1 MLYTNLTKKALKIS
15 FQAHKN
21 QLDKS
26 GIPYVYHPF
35 HLAEQMDDE
44 YSVCVALLHD
54 VVEDTEMTIDDLT
67 EQGFPREVTEAL
79 LLMTHDD
86 SVPYMDYIKK
96 IKTNSLAT
104 KVKLADL
111 EHNSDL
117 TRLDEINDAA
127 LERADKYRQA
137 MFLLRSVERVERKT
151 KVVPALETSCCHVK
165 VPLDYRY
172 CSSCGKKIVDA
183 AETEMEYDSDGPTL
197 LFCHRCSRGIFFKD
211 HFCGYCGAKSRFWK
225 EEDAELQNRIRG
237 SLTGGAAGDALGYAV
252 EFMGENELFGK
263 YGKGGIRAYS
273 LDSVSK
279 KALISDDTQMT
290 LFAAEAIIKWLSA
303 RANGGADDSLRSYAL
318 QSHLDWLDTQE
329 STFERAGKQFL
340 PHGLMAERRMFACRA
355 PGITCLSALHKR
367 RNQKQTADSFIAD
380 KINNSKG
387 CGGVMRVAPV
397 GMLKYGEIRQI
408 DNEGAE
414 FAAITHSHSL
424 GYMPAALL
432 THIIHSILYSDA
444 GNTLQD
450 IVEDALDAVAGLFRD
465 DAHIGE
471 LVEIIRL
478 AIELSENDA
487 RDLDNIHRLGEG
499 WVAEEALAI
508 AIYCCL
514 RYPYDFSQCII
525 TAVNH
530 KGDSD
535 STGAIAGNIIG
546 AYLGYDEIE
555 EKWKEDL
562 ELSDVILGVAD
573 HLYSELIS

>member
-67 EQGFPREVTEAL
+67 EQGFPPEVTEAL

-137 MFLLRSVERVERKT
+137 MFLLRSVERVERKI

-290 LFAAEAIIKWLSA
+290 LFAAEAIIKWFSA
-303 RANGGADDSLRSYAL
+303 QANGGADDSLRSYAL

-329 STFERAGKQFL
+329 STFERPGKQFF

-478 AIELSENDA
+478 AIELSDNDA

>member
-137 MFLLRSVERVERKT
+137 MFLLRSVERVERKI

-303 RANGGADDSLRSYAL
+303 QANGGADDSLRSYAL

-329 STFERAGKQFL
+329 STFERPGKQFF

-478 AIELSENDA
+478 AIELSDNDA

>member
-67 EQGFPREVTEAL
+67 EQGFPPEVTEAL

-137 MFLLRSVERVERKT
+137 MFLLRSVERVERKI

-303 RANGGADDSLRSYAL
+303 QANGGADDSLRSYAL

-329 STFERAGKQFL
+329 STFERAGKQFF

>member
-26 GIPYVYHPF
+26 GIPYVYHSF

-67 EQGFPREVTEAL
+67 EQGFPPEVTEAL

-137 MFLLRSVERVERKT
+137 MFLLRSVERVERKI

-303 RANGGADDSLRSYAL
+303 QANGGADDSLRSYAL

-329 STFERAGKQFL
+329 SIFERAGKQFF

-397 GMLKYGEIRQI
+397 GMLKYGEILQI

-478 AIELSENDA
+478 AIELSDNDA

>member
-67 EQGFPREVTEAL
+67 EQGFPPEVTEAL

-137 MFLLRSVERVERKT
+137 MFLLRSVERVERKI

-303 RANGGADDSLRSYAL
+303 QANGGADDSLRSYAL

-329 STFERAGKQFL
+329 STFERAGKQFF

-471 LVEIIRL
+471 LVKIIRL

>member
-67 EQGFPREVTEAL
+67 EQGFPPEVTEAL

-137 MFLLRSVERVERKT
+137 MFLLRSVERVERKI

-303 RANGGADDSLRSYAL
+303 QANGGADDSLRSYAL
-318 QSHLDWLDTQE
+318 QSHLDWLDTQQ
-329 STFERAGKQFL
+329 STFERTGKQFF

-478 AIELSENDA
+478 AIELSDNDA

-573 HLYSELIS
+573 HLYSELMS

>member
-303 RANGGADDSLRSYAL
+303 QANGGADDSLRSYAL

-397 GMLKYGEIRQI
+397 GMLKYGEILQI

-424 GYMPAALL
+424 GYMPAAL
-432 THIIHSILYSDA
+432 
-444 GNTLQD
+444 
-450 IVEDALDAVAGLFRD
+450 VAGLFRD

-478 AIELSENDA
+478 AIELSDNDA

>member
-79 LLMTHDD
+79 LLMTNDD

-290 LFAAEAIIKWLSA
+290 LFAAEAIIKWFSA
-303 RANGGADDSLRSYAL
+303 QANGGADDSLRSYAL

-329 STFERAGKQFL
+329 STFERAGKQFF

-471 LVEIIRL
+471 LVKIIRL

-514 RYPYDFSQCII
+514 RYSYDFSQCII

-573 HLYSELIS
+573 HLYSELMS

>member
-303 RANGGADDSLRSYAL
+303 QANGGADDSLRSYAL
-318 QSHLDWLDTQE
+318 QSHLDWLDTQQ
-329 STFERAGKQFL
+329 STFERTGKQFF

-450 IVEDALDAVAGLFRD
+450 IVEDALDVVAGLFRD

>member
-137 MFLLRSVERVERKT
+137 MFLLRSVERVERKI

-303 RANGGADDSLRSYAL
+303 QANGGADDSLRSYAL

-329 STFERAGKQFL
+329 STFERAGKQFF

-478 AIELSENDA
+478 AIELSDNDA

>member
-137 MFLLRSVERVERKT
+137 MFLLRSVERVERKI

-303 RANGGADDSLRSYAL
+303 QANGGADDSLRSYAL
-318 QSHLDWLDTQE
+318 QSHLDWLDTQQ
-329 STFERAGKQFL
+329 STFERTGKQFF

-478 AIELSENDA
+478 AIELSDNDA

-514 RYPYDFSQCII
+514 RYSYDFSQCII

>member
-137 MFLLRSVERVERKT
+137 MFLLRSVERVERKI

-211 HFCGYCGAKSRFWK
+211 HFCGYCGAKIRFWK

-290 LFAAEAIIKWLSA
+290 LFAAEAIIKWFSA
-303 RANGGADDSLRSYAL
+303 QANGGADDSLRSYAL

-329 STFERAGKQFL
+329 STFERPGKQFF

-478 AIELSENDA
+478 AIELSDNDA

>member
-137 MFLLRSVERVERKT
+137 MFLLRSVERVERKI

-303 RANGGADDSLRSYAL
+303 QANGGADDSLRSYAL

-573 HLYSELIS
+573 HLYSELMS

>member
-67 EQGFPREVTEAL
+67 EQGFPPEVTEAL

-137 MFLLRSVERVERKT
+137 MFLLRSVERVERKI

-303 RANGGADDSLRSYAL
+303 QANGGADDSLRSYAL
-318 QSHLDWLDTQE
+318 QSHLDWLDTQQ
-329 STFERAGKQFL
+329 STFERTGKQFF

>member
-137 MFLLRSVERVERKT
+137 MFLLRSVERVERKI

-211 HFCGYCGAKSRFWK
+211 HFCGYCGAKIRFWK

-303 RANGGADDSLRSYAL
+303 QAKGGADDSLRSYAL

-329 STFERAGKQFL
+329 STFERPGKQFF

-478 AIELSENDA
+478 AIELSDNDA

>member
-67 EQGFPREVTEAL
+67 EQGFPPEVTEAL

-151 KVVPALETSCCHVK
+151 KVVPALETSRCHVK

-303 RANGGADDSLRSYAL
+303 QANGGADDSLRSYAL

-329 STFERAGKQFL
+329 SIFERAGKQFF

-397 GMLKYGEIRQI
+397 GMLKYGEILQI

-478 AIELSENDA
+478 AIELSDNDA

-514 RYPYDFSQCII
+514 RYLYDFSQCII

-573 HLYSELIS
+573 HLYSELMS

>member
-137 MFLLRSVERVERKT
+137 MFLLRSVERVERKI

-290 LFAAEAIIKWLSA
+290 LFAAEAIIKWFSA
-303 RANGGADDSLRSYAL
+303 QANGGADDSLRSYAL

-329 STFERAGKQFL
+329 STFERAGKQFF

>member
-137 MFLLRSVERVERKT
+137 MFLLRSVERVERKI

-303 RANGGADDSLRSYAL
+303 QANGGADDSLRSYAL

-329 STFERAGKQFL
+329 SIFERAGKQFF

-355 PGITCLSALHKR
+355 PGITCLSALYKR

-478 AIELSENDA
+478 AIELSDNDA

>member
-137 MFLLRSVERVERKT
+137 MFLLRSVERVERKI

-303 RANGGADDSLRSYAL
+303 QANGGADDSLRSYAL

-329 STFERAGKQFL
+329 STFERAGKQFF

>member
-137 MFLLRSVERVERKT
+137 MFLLRSVERVERKI

-318 QSHLDWLDTQE
+318 QSHLDWLDTQQ
-329 STFERAGKQFL
+329 STFERTGKQFF

>member
-67 EQGFPREVTEAL
+67 EQGFPPEVTEAL

-137 MFLLRSVERVERKT
+137 MFLLRSVERVERKI

-290 LFAAEAIIKWLSA
+290 LFAAEAIIKWFSA
-303 RANGGADDSLRSYAL
+303 QANGGADDSLRSYAL

-329 STFERAGKQFL
+329 SIFERAGKQFF

-397 GMLKYGEIRQI
+397 GMLKYGEILQI

-478 AIELSENDA
+478 AIELSDNDA

-514 RYPYDFSQCII
+514 RYLYDFSQCII

-573 HLYSELIS
+573 HLYSELMS

>member
-137 MFLLRSVERVERKT
+137 MFLLRSVERVERKI

-303 RANGGADDSLRSYAL
+303 QANGGADDSLRSYAL
-318 QSHLDWLDTQE
+318 QSHLDWLDTQQ
-329 STFERAGKQFL
+329 STFERTGKQFF

-471 LVEIIRL
+471 LVKIIRL

>member
-137 MFLLRSVERVERKT
+137 MFLLRSVERVERKI

-329 STFERAGKQFL
+329 STFERPGKQFF

-478 AIELSENDA
+478 AIELSDNDA

>member
-137 MFLLRSVERVERKT
+137 MFLLRSVERVERKI

-303 RANGGADDSLRSYAL
+303 QANGGADDSLRSYAL
-318 QSHLDWLDTQE
+318 QSHLDWLDTQQ
-329 STFERAGKQFL
+329 STFERTGKQFF

-478 AIELSENDA
+478 AIELSDNDA

>member
-137 MFLLRSVERVERKT
+137 MFLLRSVERVERKI

-303 RANGGADDSLRSYAL
+303 QANGGADDSLRSYAL
-318 QSHLDWLDTQE
+318 QSHLDWLDTQQ
-329 STFERAGKQFL
+329 STFERTGKQFF

>member
-26 GIPYVYHPF
+26 GIPYVYHSF

-67 EQGFPREVTEAL
+67 EQGFPPEVTEAL

-137 MFLLRSVERVERKT
+137 MFLLRSVERVERKI

-329 STFERAGKQFL
+329 STFERAGKQFF

-471 LVEIIRL
+471 LVKIIRL

-487 RDLDNIHRLGEG
+487 RDLDNIHRLGEE
-499 WVAEEALAI
+499 WVVEEALAI

>member
-151 KVVPALETSCCHVK
+151 KVVPALETSRCHVK

-478 AIELSENDA
+478 AIELSDNDA

>member
-137 MFLLRSVERVERKT
+137 MFLLRSVERVERKI

-303 RANGGADDSLRSYAL
+303 QANGGADDSLRSYAL

-329 STFERAGKQFL
+329 STFERAGKQFF

-478 AIELSENDA
+478 AIELSDNDA

-573 HLYSELIS
+573 HLYSELMS

>member
-137 MFLLRSVERVERKT
+137 MFLLRSVERVERKI

-290 LFAAEAIIKWLSA
+290 LFAAEAIIKWFSA
-303 RANGGADDSLRSYAL
+303 QANGGADDSLRSYAL

-329 STFERAGKQFL
+329 SIFERAGKQFF

-397 GMLKYGEIRQI
+397 GMLKHGEILQI

-478 AIELSENDA
+478 AIELSDNDA

>member
-26 GIPYVYHPF
+26 GIPYVYHSF

-137 MFLLRSVERVERKT
+137 MFLLRSVERVERKI

-290 LFAAEAIIKWLSA
+290 LFAAEAIIKWFSA
-303 RANGGADDSLRSYAL
+303 QANGGADDSLRSYAL

-478 AIELSENDA
+478 AIELSDNDA

>member
-303 RANGGADDSLRSYAL
+303 QANGGADDSLRSYAL

-329 STFERAGKQFL
+329 STFERPGKQFF

-478 AIELSENDA
+478 AIELSDNDA

>member
-67 EQGFPREVTEAL
+67 EQGFPPEVTEAL

-137 MFLLRSVERVERKT
+137 MFLLRSVERVERKI

-303 RANGGADDSLRSYAL
+303 QANGGADDSLRSYAL

-478 AIELSENDA
+478 AIELSDNDA

>member
-137 MFLLRSVERVERKT
+137 MFLLRSVERVERKI

-303 RANGGADDSLRSYAL
+303 QANGGADDSLRSYAL

-329 STFERAGKQFL
+329 STFERPGKQFF

-478 AIELSENDA
+478 AIELSDNDA

-514 RYPYDFSQCII
+514 RYSYDFSQCII

-573 HLYSELIS
+573 HLYSELMS

>member
-303 RANGGADDSLRSYAL
+303 QANGGADDSLRSYAL

-329 STFERAGKQFL
+329 SIFERAGKQFF

-478 AIELSENDA
+478 AIELSDNDA

>member
-137 MFLLRSVERVERKT
+137 MFLLRSVERVERKI

-290 LFAAEAIIKWLSA
+290 LFAAEAIIKWFSA
-303 RANGGADDSLRSYAL
+303 QANGGADDSLRSYAL

-329 STFERAGKQFL
+329 STFERAGKQFF

-478 AIELSENDA
+478 AIELSDNDA

>member
-67 EQGFPREVTEAL
+67 EQGFPPEVTEAL

-151 KVVPALETSCCHVK
+151 KVVPALETSRCHVK

-303 RANGGADDSLRSYAL
+303 QANGGADDSLRSYAL

-329 STFERAGKQFL
+329 SIFERAGKQFF

-397 GMLKYGEIRQI
+397 GMLKYGEILQI

-478 AIELSENDA
+478 AIELSDNDA

>member
-303 RANGGADDSLRSYAL
+303 QANGGADDSLRSYAL

-329 STFERAGKQFL
+329 STFERAGKQFF

-478 AIELSENDA
+478 AIELSDNDA

>member
-1 MLYTNLTKKALKIS
+1 
-15 FQAHKN
+15 
-21 QLDKS
+21 
-26 GIPYVYHPF
+26 
-35 HLAEQMDDE
+35 
-44 YSVCVALLHD
+44 
-54 VVEDTEMTIDDLT
+54 
-67 EQGFPREVTEAL
+67 
-79 LLMTHDD
+79 
-86 SVPYMDYIKK
+86 
-96 IKTNSLAT
+96 
-104 KVKLADL
+104 
-111 EHNSDL
+111 
-117 TRLDEINDAA
+117 
-127 LERADKYRQA
+127 
-137 MFLLRSVERVERKT
+137 
-151 KVVPALETSCCHVK
+151 
-165 VPLDYRY
+165 
-172 CSSCGKKIVDA
+172 
-183 AETEMEYDSDGPTL
+183 
-197 LFCHRCSRGIFFKD
+197 
-211 HFCGYCGAKSRFWK
+211 
-225 EEDAELQNRIRG
+225 
-237 SLTGGAAGDALGYAV
+237 
-252 EFMGENELFGK
+252 MGENELFGK

-303 RANGGADDSLRSYAL
+303 QANGGADDSLRSYAL

-329 STFERAGKQFL
+329 SIFERAGKQFF

-397 GMLKYGEIRQI
+397 GMLKHGEILQI

-478 AIELSENDA
+478 AIELSDNDA